1 MKFMRLQYALYFSM
15 AFICLFIFSQ
25 SAVSQQKTKG
35 FSVLLG
41 GALELGGDQVAK
53 VYFTNGEDQSVNAG
67 QGGSI
72 LVGLDYAFSEKFSLR
87 SVLGY
92 KYVTTAATNANIT
105 LTRFPLRFSGVVHFT
120 PKWWASAGYATQQ
133 RIVFKGDGIIDNF
146 KLTTSGG
153 PHVELGYNNIFLNYT
168 GMKYNDNLNG
178 TYNASCFGVGF
189 LIPLKKKTRTVMMDV
204 PAK

>member
-1 MKFMRLQYALYFSM
+1 MRLQFSLSVYM
-15 AFICLFIFSQ
+15 SVLCLIIFSPPVM
-25 SAVSQQKTKG
+25 AQQKTKG
-35 FSVLLG
+35 FSFLAG

-72 LVGLDYAFSEKFSLR
+72 LVGLDYAFNEKFSLR

-105 LTRFPLRFSGVVHFT
+105 LTRFPMRLSGVVHFT
-120 PKWWASAGYATQQ
+120 PKWWASLGYATQQ

-146 KLTTSGG
+146 KLSTSGG
-153 PHVELGYNNIFLNYT
+153 AHVELGYNNIFLNYT
-168 GMKYNDNLNG
+168 GMKYQDNLNG

-189 LIPLKKKTRTVMMDV
+189 LLPLKKKTK
-204 PAK
+204 PWIIQAPISQ

>member
-1 MKFMRLQYALYFSM
+1 MRLQLSLSVCVAV
-15 AFICLFIFSQ
+15 ICLFMFSP
-25 SAVSQQKTKG
+25 SVLAQQKTQG
-35 FSVLLG
+35 FSFLVG

-72 LVGLDYAFSEKFSLR
+72 LFGLDYAFNDKFSLR

-105 LTRFPLRFSGVVHFT
+105 LTRFPIRFSGVVHFT
-120 PKWWASAGYATQQ
+120 PKWWASLGYGTQQ
-133 RIVFKGDGIIDNF
+133 RIIFKGDGIIDNF

-153 PHVELGYNNIFLNYT
+153 PHVELGFKNIFLNYT
-168 GMKYNDNLNG
+168 GMQYNDNRNG

-189 LIPLKKKTRTVMMDV
+189 LIQLKKNTRTVMMDV
-204 PAK
+204 PTH